1 MARDL
6 DRPSGRGDIDAFL
19 DKVKSTPAKSTGRR
33 GRLIFAMDATASRQ
47 HQWDRALHIQA
58 EMFQAAEEL
67 GGLDIQLIFYRGFGE
82 CRASKW
88 YSEPAELRRAM
99 LTVRCLGGRTQ
110 IGKVLSR
117 AMKETKDKPVQAV
130 VFVGDCME
138 EDADHLC
145 DQAGHLG
152 LVNTPLFMFHEGG
165 EPLAAG
171 TFRQMAKLSGGAYCR
186 FDANSAEALKELLRA
201 VAVYAAGGRRALA
214 DRSSGSRQVAGLLE
228 QLK

>member
-1 MARDL
+1 MPRDL
-6 DRPSGRGDIDAFL
+6 DKPAGRSDIDAFL
-19 DKVKSTPAKSTGRR
+19 DQVKQTPSTGGGKR

-47 HQWDRALHIQA
+47 AQWDQALHIQS
-58 EMFQAAEEL
+58 EMFQATEDL

-88 YSEPAELRRAM
+88 YAEPAELRRAM

-117 AMKETKDKPVQAV
+117 AMKETRDRPVQAV

-138 EDADHLC
+138 EDADMLC
-145 DQAGHLG
+145 DRAGQLG
-152 LVNTPLFMFHEGG
+152 LLKTPLFMFHEGG
-165 EPLAAG
+165 EPLAAD

-186 FDANSAEALKELLRA
+186 FDAASADRLKELLRA
-201 VAVYAAGGRRALA
+201 VAVYAAGGRRALS
-214 DRSSGSRQVAGLLE
+214 DRSNGNREIAGLLE

>member
-1 MARDL
+1 MGRDV
-6 DRPSGRGDIDAFL
+6 DRPEGRGDIDAFL
-19 DKVKSTPAKSTGRR
+19 DKVQRTPAKSTGRR

-67 GGLDIQLIFYRGFGE
+67 GGLDIQLIYYRGFGE

-88 YSEPAELRRAM
+88 YAEPAELRRAM

-110 IGKVLSR
+110 IAKVLAR

-138 EDADHLC
+138 EDADLLC
-145 DQAGHLG
+145 DRAGQLG

-165 EPLAAG
+165 EPMAAG
-171 TFRQMAKLSGGAYCR
+171 IFRQMAKLSGGAYCR
-186 FDANSAEALKELLRA
+186 FDASSAETLKELLRA

-214 DRSSGSRQVAGLLE
+214 DRSSSNRQVAGLLE